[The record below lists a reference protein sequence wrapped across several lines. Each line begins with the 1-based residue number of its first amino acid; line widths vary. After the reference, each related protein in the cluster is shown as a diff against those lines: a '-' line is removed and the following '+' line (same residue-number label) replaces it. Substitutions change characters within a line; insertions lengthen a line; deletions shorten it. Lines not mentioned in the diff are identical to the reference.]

1 MSYAEQDQKCTSQ
14 CISVAFRSPQQSMVR
29 VQNAAAETDI
39 EESWA
44 WRRHQLRLQITDLR
58 REQRS
63 FRVRL
68 EEQSLARD
76 QVQGELAETL
86 AAIADNLKEQLLLA
100 RNETLDSTIT
110 TSLHYDSEEDDTC
123 NATSD
128 QIASKGVADLAA
140 QRLGDERRSVGAK
153 VGQQHEHQVFNDLST
168 RTNTSAGLT
177 NTHASVSAPESRHQ
191 DDNLVAIHE
200 NPKES
205 ITSQAELGVSTMRL
219 LKKLDVHDYVHG
231 ALRRSHMR
239 SWLQSR
245 KIEEDPS

>member
-1 MSYAEQDQKCTSQ
+1 
-14 CISVAFRSPQQSMVR
+14 
-29 VQNAAAETDI
+29 
-39 EESWA
+39 
-44 WRRHQLRLQITDLR
+44 
-58 REQRS
+58 
-63 FRVRL
+63 VRL

-86 AAIADNLKEQLLLA
+86 AAIAHNLKEQLLLT

-153 VGQQHEHQVFNDLST
+153 
-168 RTNTSAGLT
+168 
-177 NTHASVSAPESRHQ
+177 
-191 DDNLVAIHE
+191 
-200 NPKES
+200 KES

>member
-1 MSYAEQDQKCTSQ
+1 
-14 CISVAFRSPQQSMVR
+14 MVR

-86 AAIADNLKEQLLLA
+86 AAIEHNLKEQVLLA
-100 RNETLDSTIT
+100 RNETLDSTIS

-128 QIASKGVADLAA
+128 RIASKGVADHAA

-153 VGQQHEHQVFNDLST
+153 VGQQHEHQAFNDLST
-168 RTNTSAGLT
+168 RTSTSAGIT
-177 NTHASVSAPESRHQ
+177 NTHGKHISFPSVMETLDQ
-191 DDNLVAIHE
+191 E
-200 NPKES
+200 F
-205 ITSQAELGVSTMRL
+205 SQMVCI
-219 LKKLDVHDYVHG
+219 VH
-231 ALRRSHMR
+231 
-239 SWLQSR
+239 
-245 KIEEDPS
+245 